1 MILCCFDLKSF
12 VAVVAGLLMLGLSGA
27 TKKEAG
33 NDVLSQNTHP
43 LAISMFPGNLW
54 HLTALSQWKT
64 IQEYSRQ
71 GSVEP
76 GWKNQREAF
85 SPHPIT
91 QINIPQSENASTSLK
106 VQKEKENP
114 CLNSKCS
121 SQTNLSCDTWMVGG
135 YELFS
140 SAVALTVK
148 DAGAISWLLIL
159 CSAIMILINTSVSF
173 AFITEESIDQQSLNI
188 WTSIRLSLLDFI
200 EIGKKKIGLSVSHIH
215 WTVCC
220 SAAASW

>member
-43 LAISMFPGNLW
+43 LSISMFPGNLW

-64 IQEYSRQ
+64 IQECSRQ

-76 GWKNQREAF
+76 GWKNQREAS

-91 QINIPQSENASTSLK
+91 QTNILQSENASTSLK
-106 VQKEKENP
+106 VKKKKP
-114 CLNSKCS
+114 CPNSKCS
-121 SQTNLSCDTWMVGG
+121 TQTNLSCDTWMVG
-135 YELFS
+135 
-140 SAVALTVK
+140 VV
-148 DAGAISWLLIL
+148 
-159 CSAIMILINTSVSF
+159 
-173 AFITEESIDQQSLNI
+173 LN
-188 WTSIRLSLLDFI
+188 
-200 EIGKKKIGLSVSHIH
+200 
-215 WTVCC
+215 C
-220 SAAASW
+220 SAAQWHSEWKMQEQSVDC